1 MPRRIAGLQGSGR
14 RGGGLG
20 LGGGRGRGRGLRG
33 NGGGLGVGKVLI
45 DIDAEDLSPANASA
59 EYAEDKMEAAIML
72 QGFNDMKG
80 ADSDKV
86 IGKSKD
92 GRELTARDQIAD
104 MIADRINNTP
114 FYQDN
119 FGIGG
124 DSGRTVV
131 GFQEVEDYDK
141 LPDDVKKALPRD
153 AIIPMIANDKT
164 NSIGPM
170 TARASADPDDMVEFI
185 TMSQLADMAKQ

>member
-20 LGGGRGRGRGLRG
+20 LGGGRGRGLRG
-33 NGGGLGVGKVLI
+33 NGGGIGAGKVLI

-72 QGFNDMKG
+72 QGFNEMKG
-80 ADSDKV
+80 ADSNKV
-86 IGKSKD
+86 IGKDKV
-92 GRELTARDQIAD
+92 GRKLTARDQIAD

-114 FYQDN
+114 YYQDN

-124 DSGRTVV
+124 DTGRTVI
-131 GFQEVEDYDK
+131 GFQEVGDPDK
-141 LPDDVKKALPRD
+141 LPKELKGLLPED
-153 AIIPMIANDKT
+153 AIVPVIANDKT
-164 NSIGPM
+164 KSIGPM